1 MPRLPQRYVIVAGLL
16 LAAGFVGARAR
27 AGQAALP
34 STLLSYDRLP
44 VRASGP
50 TEIRQMLTGAT
61 HSGYRVDLHETAL
74 AAGQMPHAAHHHVH
88 EEMLLIREG
97 TLEVTVKGRT
107 ERLGPGS
114 TVYIASN
121 EEHGWKNVGST
132 QAKYF
137 VLALGDDKD

>member
-1 MPRLPQRYVIVAGLL
+1 MPRLSCRYVIVAGLL
-16 LAAGFVGARAR
+16 FVIGSAGVRAR

-34 STLLSYDRLP
+34 SSLLPYDRLQ
-44 VRASGP
+44 VRTSS
-50 TEIRQMLTGAT
+50 TSEVRQMLTGLT
-61 HSGYRVDLHETAL
+61 HAGYRVDLHETAL

-97 TLEVTVKGRT
+97 TLDVTVKDRT

-114 TVYIASN
+114 VVYIASN
-121 EEHGWKNVGST
+121 EEHGFKNVGAT

-137 VLALGDDKD
+137 VLALGDDK